1 MYEKRYTKTYI
12 KEVDVKTLAN
22 KRFWLGMLAVALAF
36 SLTVVGCEEEADN
49 NNNNNTNNNNTNNP
63 LTGTVTVSSNVAVNT
78 INGSETMT
86 LTADTSGLN
95 GNSLYYFYQWIRDGS
110 NISSA
115 TSKTYD
121 VTTADYG
128 KTLKVKV
135 TGSGYS
141 GEQNGEF
148 TVQSPTVCSV
158 SVKYDST
165 SNSAGRKRVFFERP
179 NGTSLGN
186 TSASLGT
193 TAETITLTSW
203 TANKF
208 KMRIDY
214 TFGTTKYYFKK
225 PSTTEEEF
233 DLTSGTKSYTLTFD
247 YNTSAS
253 GYYSN
258 LVATEN

>member
-1 MYEKRYTKTYI
+1 
-12 KEVDVKTLAN
+12 VKTLAN
-22 KRFWLGMLAVALAF
+22 KKIWLGMLAAALAF
-36 SLTVVGCEEEADN
+36 SLTVAGCGEEPDN
-49 NNNNNTNNNNTNNP
+49 NNNNNNNNTPTTNP

-86 LTADTSGLN
+86 LTANTSGLN
-95 GNSLYYFYQWIRDGS
+95 GNSLYYSYQWIRDGS
-110 NISSA
+110 NISGA
-115 TSKTYD
+115 TSSTYD

-135 TGSGYS
+135 TSSALS
-141 GEQNGEF
+141 GEQTGEIA
-148 TVQSPTVCSV
+148 VQSPTVCSV

-193 TAETITLTSW
+193 TAETVTLTSW
-203 TANKF
+203 TVNKF

-214 TFGTTKYYFKK
+214 TFGIYPNETKYYFKK
-225 PSTTEEEF
+225 PSTTDEEF